1 MPKRTYE
8 LYVSANK
15 RIAHNI
21 RRLLKDR
28 VWVVE
33 RLAQE
38 ADLDKS
44 NLYNML
50 NGKINFTLRA
60 LVRIEKALEV
70 DLSELF
76 RK

>member
-1 MPKRTYE
+1 M
-8 LYVSANK
+8 
-15 RIAHNI
+15 
-21 RRLLKDR
+21 
-28 VWVVE
+28 VE